1 VKKTIPQPLAARFLS
16 VEPFSPLPPPTP
28 REVMRQFLDPTRGV
42 LLIDRERRI
51 RSVNRAFEAALGLPQ
66 GLSIGKC
73 LGDVLLC
80 CHATS
85 SKSGCGTMPE
95 CLSCGAR
102 EMALAALT
110 QGETGRGLSRF
121 RVQAGGE
128 SREVE
133 LRMCAT
139 PLELNGQELA
149 VVVVEDLSPLRRI
162 DRVEAG
168 STFHDMVG
176 QDAQMLDLFDTARQV
191 GPINVPVLIQ
201 GESGTGK
208 EMVARALHQ
217 ESSRRDRPLIIV
229 NGGAL
234 AGGLLESELFG
245 HVKGA
250 FTGATRDK
258 PGRFEL
264 AHRGTMFLDEVGELS
279 LEMQVK
285 LLRVLQNGTFYRV
298 GGEATISVD
307 TRVICAT
314 SRDLQREVEAG
325 CFRLDLFYRLC
336 VVLVN
341 LPSLRRR
348 AGDIPLLA
356 EHLLSLAAFD
366 FDLPPPKLTPPALTA
381 MVAYRWPGNVRELD
395 NAMRHALIKSGGG
408 SITPEHL
415 PTAIC
420 RGEPPLGSL
429 VVGNQPDLTPEKIA
443 EVLQAVKGNKSE
455 AARRLGIS
463 RATLYRRLARQKWEG
478 GP

>member
-1 VKKTIPQPLAARFLS
+1 
-16 VEPFSPLPPPTP
+16 
-28 REVMRQFLDPTRGV
+28 
-42 LLIDRERRI
+42 
-51 RSVNRAFEAALGLPQ
+51 
-66 GLSIGKC
+66 
-73 LGDVLLC
+73 
-80 CHATS
+80 
-85 SKSGCGTMPE
+85 
-95 CLSCGAR
+95 
-102 EMALAALT
+102 
-110 QGETGRGLSRF
+110 
-121 RVQAGGE
+121 
-128 SREVE
+128 
-133 LRMCAT
+133 
-139 PLELNGQELA
+139 
-149 VVVVEDLSPLRRI
+149 
-162 DRVEAG
+162 
-168 STFHDMVG
+168 MVG

-208 EMVARALHQ
+208 EMVARALYQ